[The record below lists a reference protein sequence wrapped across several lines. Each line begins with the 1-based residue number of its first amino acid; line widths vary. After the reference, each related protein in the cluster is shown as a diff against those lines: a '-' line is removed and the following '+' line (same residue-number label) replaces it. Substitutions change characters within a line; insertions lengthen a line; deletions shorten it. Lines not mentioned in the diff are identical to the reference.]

1 MSAWNDNPDR
11 TDPSGRTGSSDRVA
25 GDGAARP
32 DRPRGADRPG
42 GPDRVDY
49 PDRVDRRGRGR
60 ADRRERGRAFRAL
73 GFSRADRGPRAGRA
87 DRTDRAAQADGA
99 VGERRYPSPAS
110 PRRERTDIY
119 ATIFALG
126 LALFLLLGY
135 ALRPVIGADGVP
147 GKVARVAGDASVDN
161 GRAVARE
168 LISDGAASFLWAS
181 HWLAVAALLVVVLCG
196 AGLARNFLLGDFFTL
211 GSFRWVSA
219 MCWALF
225 FYMFVP
231 GFVGMLGGNM
241 VLRDLGLHWVS
252 IPAIEWSDFIVM
264 YVLVMTL
271 SLVGVAIRRA
281 SVLERDTEGLV

>member
-73 GFSRADRGPRAGRA
+73 GFSRADRGPRADRGDRA
-87 DRTDRAAQADGA
+87 DRADGA

-119 ATIFALG
+119 ATVFALG
-126 LALFLLLGY
+126 LALFLLLGN

>member
-1 MSAWNDNPDR
+1 MSTWNDIPDR
-11 TDPSGRTGSSDRVA
+11 TDPSGRAA
-25 GDGAARP
+25 GDGGVRPDDPSGAGDGVAHP
-32 DRPRGADRPG
+32 DRPRNADRSG
-42 GPDRVDY
+42 RPDRSDY
-49 PDRVDRRGRGR
+49 PGRS
-60 ADRRERGRAFRAL
+60 DRRERGRAF
-73 GFSRADRGPRAGRA
+73 GADR
-87 DRTDRAAQADGA
+87 ADGA
-99 VGERRYPSPAS
+99 DGERRYPNPAS

-219 MCWALF
+219 MCWALI

-271 SLVGVAIRRA
+271 SLIGVAIRRA

>member
-73 GFSRADRGPRAGRA
+73 GFSRADRGPRADRA
-87 DRTDRAAQADGA
+87 DRADGA

-219 MCWALF
+219 MCWALI

-241 VLRDLGLHWVS
+241 VLRDLNLQWMS
-252 IPAIEWSDFIVM
+252 IPAIDTQDFIVM

>member
-73 GFSRADRGPRAGRA
+73 GFSRADRGPRADRGDRA
-87 DRTDRAAQADGA
+87 DRADGA

-119 ATIFALG
+119 ATVFALG
-126 LALFLLLGY
+126 LALFLLLGN

-219 MCWALF
+219 MCWALI

>member
-1 MSAWNDNPDR
+1 MTTWNDNPDGPEYPAAPGQ
-11 TDPSGRTGSSDRVA
+11 PSR
-25 GDGAARP
+25 
-32 DRPRGADRPG
+32 ADRFG
-42 GPDRVDY
+42 
-49 PDRVDRRGRGR
+49 RRGRGR
-60 ADRRERGRAFRAL
+60 VGRV
-73 GFSRADRGPRAGRA
+73 SRADRA
-87 DRTDRAAQADGA
+87 DRA

-119 ATIFALG
+119 ATVFALG

-271 SLVGVAIRRA
+271 SLIGVAIRRA